1 LWNLWSLQGYL
12 FPSLSAL
19 CPSAGLPKAVV
30 SLEPPWNNVLRE
42 DSVTLKCQGA
52 HTPED
57 NPTQWFHNGSP
68 IPTQV
73 QPSYSFKAQEND
85 SGDYR
90 CQTGQTSLSDPVHLD
105 VISWSVEEDWL
116 LLQTPRLVFQ
126 EGEPIHLRCHS
137 LQNRPLLSI
146 TFYQNGKSLTFFHN
160 TSTSTFSILQANRN
174 HSGKYHC
181 SGTIER
187 MQHSSQNPKSPSPAT
202 VFFFLHWFQ
211 IAFCLVMG
219 LLFAVDTGLYV
230 SVQRDLPRSVGDGK
244 NCNVRWSQSPE
255 NK

>member
-1 LWNLWSLQGYL
+1 MQTEDLVS
-12 FPSLSAL
+12 
-19 CPSAGLPKAVV
+19 LPKAVV

-105 VISWSVEEDWL
+105 VISWSVEE
-116 LLQTPRLVFQ
+116 
-126 EGEPIHLRCHS
+126 G
-137 LQNRPLLSI
+137 
-146 TFYQNGKSLTFFHN
+146 
-160 TSTSTFSILQANRN
+160 
-174 HSGKYHC
+174 
-181 SGTIER
+181 
-187 MQHSSQNPKSPSPAT
+187 PAT